1 MKLGKTLGTTLVMSA
16 LLVALSACQKEE
28 GPVEKAGKAV
38 DNAAENVGDKVEEA
52 GERIQDAAK
61 K

>member
-1 MKLGKTLGTTLVMSA
+1 MKLGKMLGTTLAMSA

-38 DNAAENVGDKVEEA
+38 DNAAANVGDKVEEA
-52 GERIQDAAK
+52 GERIKDAAK
-61 K
+61 